1 MLFEGNELHKNV
13 QSDSCQGMFYVLG
26 RNTGSRILILSITGS

>member
-13 QSDSCQGMFYVLG
+13 QSGSRQGVFCVHG
-26 RNTGSRILILSITGS
+26 RNTGSRILILSVTGS